1 MFKLKQSANGKK
13 LIEKLLGRSEWV
25 EAGPQWQGLETE
37 LQLSGWSKARRVV
50 VLRRALRPEEEAK
63 KSKRT
68 AAQPMILDWSEATYP
83 GVRYEY
89 AGLVTSLT
97 EEVRTIGP
105 HYRDRG
111 DAENNFDEWKNPW
124 AWAGFTPHDG
134 QRCQSRAR
142 IPALIYH
149 WGTIFMRLGI
159 PDQHAEAM
167 TSRPLARYGIARRIR
182 PAHPTTIE
190 VTSTHARAPLMA
202 AALRKVSSFLK
213 RIKATAEQLTQP
225 ARWRLILSAA
235 FQNFLRGKVLG
246 TPARVTQ
253 ATF

>member
-1 MFKLKQSANGKK
+1 M
-13 LIEKLLGRSEWV
+13 
-25 EAGPQWQGLETE
+25 
-37 LQLSGWSKARRVV
+37 V

-124 AWAGFTPHDG
+124 AWAGFTTHDW
-134 QRCQSRAR
+134 QRCQSMAR
-142 IPALIYH
+142 ITALVYN
-149 WGTIFMRLGI
+149 WWTIFMRLGI
-159 PDQHAEAM
+159 PDQHAEAV

-225 ARWRLILSAA
+225 ARWRLIS
-235 FQNFLRGKVLG
+235 
-246 TPARVTQ
+246 
-253 ATF
+253 